1 MSIEINLLPEF
12 GWSIKNQPVY
22 GPGSVF
28 QGFVKLNA
36 SEEQLQ
42 KAERLRIVFHASEST
57 YHSGYASPIYNQQL
71 FGTQKILWKRKGHE
85 PPVNITPGTDISIP
99 FIIQVPM
106 VQFPPS
112 ATVISEG
119 DGLSY
124 HSNFVLSAY
133 LDQDQG
139 KTNIIKTHKSIVYMP
154 FIETSISK
162 KPVHITTIDNTDNNS
177 PESTP
182 FVHVNMSSLDYVL
195 GDTINIS
202 LDINNIPRKCIE
214 SVSTKL
220 YQIQTWH
227 RTSKKDKPLK
237 NEKKLKHLIS
247 QNITKHH
254 SIEAITQYRVSTSLD
269 VPVDGLPTFTYG
281 PVFSLA
287 YILQISIKRKGK
299 LWSYDFD
306 LPDIPIKIG
315 TLGYGIRSSEEI
327 QFYSTF
333 KNVFERQSEGDS
345 SSSSTSNTTAV
356 ALPVP
361 RFLDVIEYEESLPV
375 YTDDRLPMYETAIKR
390 HHINCIM

>member
-36 SEEQLQ
+36 TEEQLQ

-57 YHSGYASPIYNQQL
+57 YHSGYANPMYNQQL
-71 FGTQKILWKRKGHE
+71 FGTQKILWKQKDLR
-85 PPVNITPGTDISIP
+85 PPVDIIAGTDISIP

-112 ATVISEG
+112 ANVISEG

-139 KTNIIKTHKSIVYMP
+139 KTNIIKAHKSIIYMP

-162 KPVHITTIDNTDNNS
+162 KPVHITTIDNTDSNS

-182 FVHVNMSSLDYVL
+182 FVHASMSSLDYVL

-202 LDINNIPRKCIE
+202 LNVNNIPKKSIE
-214 SVSTKL
+214 SISTKL
-220 YQIQTWH
+220 YQIQTWN
-227 RTSKKDKPLK
+227 RAFKKDKPLK
-237 NEKKLKHLIS
+237 SEKKLKQLIA
-247 QNITKHH
+247 QNTIKQH
-254 SIEAITQYRVSTSLD
+254 SLETTAHFDVNTSLD

-281 PVFSLA
+281 LVFSIA

-306 LPDIPIKIG
+306 LADIPIKVG

-327 QFYSTF
+327 EFYSTF
-333 KNVFERQSEGDS
+333 KNVFERQSEDAS
-345 SSSSTSNTTAV
+345 SSSSTAN

-361 RFLDVIEYEESLPV
+361 RFLDVIEYEESLPL
-375 YTDDRLPMYETAIKR
+375 YTDDRLPIYETVIKR

>member
-36 SEEQLQ
+36 TEEQLQ

-57 YHSGYASPIYNQQL
+57 YHSGYANPIYNQQL
-71 FGTQKILWKRKGHE
+71 FGTQKVLWKRKDLQ
-85 PPVNITPGTDISIP
+85 PPVDITPGTDISIP

-112 ATVISEG
+112 ANVMSEG

-139 KTNIIKTHKSIVYMP
+139 KTNIIKTHKSIIYMP

-162 KPVHITTIDNTDNNS
+162 KPVHITTIDKTDNNS

-195 GDTINIS
+195 GDTIKIG
-202 LDINNIPRKCIE
+202 LDINNIPRKAIE
-214 SVSTKL
+214 SITTKL
-220 YQIQTWH
+220 YQIQTWN
-227 RTSKKDKPLK
+227 RSSKKDKPLK
-237 NEKKLKHLIS
+237 NEKKIKHLIC
-247 QNITKHH
+247 QNTIKHH
-254 SIEAITQYRVSTSLD
+254 STDATTQFNVNTSLD

-287 YILQISIKRKGK
+287 YTLQISLKRKGK
-299 LWSYDFD
+299 LWSHDFD
-306 LPDIPIKIG
+306 LADIPIKVG

-327 QFYSTF
+327 EFYSTF
-333 KNVFERQSEGDS
+333 KNVFEQQSEEAS
-345 SSSSTSNTTAV
+345 SSAPAAN

-361 RFLDVIEYEESLPV
+361 RFLDVIEYEESLPL
-375 YTDDRLPMYETAIKR
+375 YTDDRLPIYETAVKK

>member
-28 QGFVKLNA
+28 QGFVKLNTT
-36 SEEQLQ
+36 EEQLK
-42 KAERLRIVFHASEST
+42 KAERLRIVFHASESV
-57 YHSGYASPIYNQQL
+57 YHSGYANPIYKQQL
-71 FGTQKILWKRKGHE
+71 FGTQKILWKRKDLQ
-85 PPVNITPGTDISIP
+85 PPVDITPGTDISIP

-112 ATVISEG
+112 ANVISEG

-124 HSNFVLSAY
+124 HSNFMLSAY

-139 KTNIIKTHKSIVYMP
+139 KTNIIKTHKSIIYMP

-162 KPVHITTIDNTDNNS
+162 KPVHITTIDKTDNNS
-177 PESTP
+177 PESMP

-195 GDTINIS
+195 GDTINIA
-202 LDINNIPRKCIE
+202 LDINNIPKKSIE

-220 YQIQTWH
+220 YQIQTWN
-227 RTSKKDKPLK
+227 RLSKKDKSLK
-237 NEKKLKHLIS
+237 NEKKLKHLIA
-247 QNITKHH
+247 QNTINNYST
-254 SIEAITQYRVSTSLD
+254 EATAQFNVNASLD
-269 VPVDGLPTFTYG
+269 VSVDGLPTFTYG
-281 PVFSLA
+281 PVFSIA
-287 YILQISIKRKGK
+287 YTLQISIKRRGK

-306 LPDIPIKIG
+306 LADIPIKIG

-327 QFYSTF
+327 EFYSTF
-333 KNVFERQSEGDS
+333 KNVFEQQSQNAN
-345 SSSSTSNTTAV
+345 SSSSTAND
-356 ALPVP
+356 LPVP
-361 RFLDVIEYEESLPV
+361 KFLDVIEYEESLPV
-375 YTDDRLPMYETAIKR
+375 YTDDRLPIYEAAIKS